1 MDLDVLAAQTIDD
14 QTFANFRSDVLSP
27 KLSCPVLLLH
37 RNPALGSMLEEP
49 DVEREQKHLARCV
62 HVRFLDLGHGI
73 QEKQPIAF
81 CQIVMNFL
89 ESI

>member
-14 QTFANFRSDVLSP
+14 RTFANFRSDVLSP

-37 RNPALGSMLEEP
+37 SNPALGSMLEEP

-73 QEKQPIAF
+73 RKSNPSRFAR
-81 CQIVMNFL
+81 
-89 ESI
+89 S